1 MATLN
6 HHHHHHD
13 WCFSLMMIIML
24 MLCSSSSD
32 VDALHEPTSKHII
45 QTHTH
50 YHTLQIS
57 SLFPASLC
65 TATTTTPSS
74 SSSTGSNKRHS
85 TLEVLDR
92 HGPCS
97 QLGQDKDAA
106 ATTIPSLS
114 EVLSHDQSRVDS
126 IQARV
131 KSNSDTNK
139 IKDTNLNPN
148 RFKDKKANL
157 PVQSGRSLG
166 SGNYIVTIGLGTP
179 TKTLSLIFDTGS
191 DLTWT
196 QCEPCARSCY
206 QQQDPIFDPS
216 ASVSYSNI
224 SCNSPQCSQLSSA
237 TGNNPGCSST
247 TCVYGIQYGDQSFS
261 VGFFSK
267 DKLTITATEVFPN
280 FLFGCG
286 QNNQGLFGNT
296 AGLLGLGR
304 NSLSIISQTAQKY
317 GKYFSYCLPS
327 TSSSTGHLT
336 LGKSGVSRNV
346 KFTPFASSQGTSFY
360 FIDILSISVGG
371 RILPISQSVFTTA
384 GSIIDSGTV
393 ITRLPPAAY
402 STMSA
407 AFRKQMAKYKT
418 APAYSILDTCY
429 DFSGLTTVSI
439 PTISFTFGGNVKVD
453 LAPSGIL
460 VAISTSRVC
469 LAFAGNSNADDVG
482 IFGNTQQK
490 TLEVVYDVGGGNLG
504 FGPAGCK

>member
-1 MATLN
+1 MATTLKNNNSRKHN
-6 HHHHHHD
+6 HHP
-13 WCFSLMMIIML
+13 FSLIIINL
-24 MLCSSSSD
+24 WLLSSSSL
-32 VDALHEPTSKHII
+32 VGADADDQHLHPTSKHII
-45 QTHTH
+45 QTH
-50 YHTLQIS
+50 YHTLQIN
-57 SLFPASLC
+57 SLFPASVC
-65 TATTTTPSS
+65 STNTTPS
-74 SSSTGSNKRHS
+74 TGSSKRQS
-85 TLEVLDR
+85 TLEVFHR

-97 QLGQDKDAA
+97 QLGQDTDATI
-106 ATTIPSLS
+106 TTPSVS

-126 IQARV
+126 IQAQV
-131 KSNSDTNK
+131 KSDSSKVK
-139 IKDTNLNPN
+139 IKNTNSNPN
-148 RFKDKKANL
+148 KLKDKKANL

-166 SGNYIVTIGLGTP
+166 SGNYIVTVGLGTP

-206 QQQDPIFDPS
+206 QQQDPIFNPS
-216 ASVSYSNI
+216 ASASYSNI
-224 SCNSPQCSQLSSA
+224 SCNSPQCSQLSGA
-237 TGNNPGCSST
+237 TGNKPGCSST

-304 NSLSIISQTAQKY
+304 NSLSIISQTAPKY

-371 RILPISQSVFTTA
+371 RQLPISQSVFTTA

-407 AFRKQMAKYKT
+407 EFRKQMVKYKT

-429 DFSGLTTVSI
+429 DLSGLTTITI
-439 PTISFTFGGNVKVD
+439 PTISFTFGGSVKVD

-460 VAISTSRVC
+460 LAVSTSRVC
-469 LAFAGNSNADDVG
+469 LAFAGNNNADDVA

-490 TLEVVYDVGGGNLG
+490 TLEVVYDVGRGNLG

>member
-1 MATLN
+1 MATTMNN
-6 HHHHHHD
+6 HHHHHHH
-13 WCFSLMMIIML
+13 CSSFSLMIIKLML
-24 MLCSSSSD
+24 MLLLLIFGA
-32 VDALHEPTSKHII
+32 DAHDHQHLQPTTS
-45 QTHTH
+45 H
-50 YHTLQIS
+50 YHTLEINT
-57 SLFPASLC
+57 LFPASVC
-65 TATTTTPSS
+65 TAATTHIQ
-74 SSSTGSNKRHS
+74 GSNKRQS
-85 TLEVLDR
+85 TLEVLHR

-97 QLGQDKDAA
+97 QLGQDQDHAT
-106 ATTIPSLS
+106 TTIPSLS

-131 KSNSDTNK
+131 KPNSDTNK
-139 IKDTNLNPN
+139 IKNINSNSN
-148 RFKDKKANL
+148 RLKDKKANL

-179 TKTLSLIFDTGS
+179 TKTLSLIFDTG
-191 DLTWT
+191 T
-196 QCEPCARSCY
+196 
-206 QQQDPIFDPS
+206 
-216 ASVSYSNI
+216 
-224 SCNSPQCSQLSSA
+224 
-237 TGNNPGCSST
+237 
-247 TCVYGIQYGDQSFS
+247 
-261 VGFFSK
+261 
-267 DKLTITATEVFPN
+267 TEVFPN

-336 LGKSGVSRNV
+336 LSKSGVSTNV

-371 RILPISQSVFTTA
+371 RQLPISQSVFTTA

-407 AFRKQMAKYKT
+407 AFRKLMAKYKT

-429 DFSGLTTVSI
+429 DFTGLTTVSI
-439 PTISFTFGGNVKVD
+439 PAISFTFGGNVKVD

-460 VAISTSRVC
+460 VAISTSRIC
-469 LAFAGNSNADDVG
+469 LAFAGNNNADDVA

-490 TLEVVYDVGGGNLG
+490 TLGGV
-504 FGPAGCK
+504 

>member
-1 MATLN
+1 
-6 HHHHHHD
+6 
-13 WCFSLMMIIML
+13 MMIIKLML
-24 MLCSSSSD
+24 MLMLLLLMFGA
-32 VDALHEPTSKHII
+32 DAQDHQHLQPTTS
-45 QTHTH
+45 H
-50 YHTLQIS
+50 YHTLEINT
-57 SLFPASLC
+57 LFPAPVC
-65 TATTTTPSS
+65 TAATTHIQ
-74 SSSTGSNKRHS
+74 GSNKRQS
-85 TLEVLDR
+85 TLEVLHR

-97 QLGQDKDAA
+97 QLGQDKDHAT
-106 ATTIPSLS
+106 TTIPSLS

-139 IKDTNLNPN
+139 IKNINSNSN
-148 RFKDKKANL
+148 RLKDKKANL

-196 QCEPCARSCY
+196 QCQPCARSCY
-206 QQQDPIFDPS
+206 QQQDPIFNPS
-216 ASVSYSNI
+216 ASASYSNI
-224 SCNSPQCSQLSSA
+224 SCNSPQCSQLSAA
-237 TGNNPGCSST
+237 TGNNPACSST

-261 VGFFSK
+261 VGFFGK
-267 DKLTITATEVFPN
+267 DKLTITATELFPN

-336 LGKSGVSRNV
+336 LGKSGVSTNV

-371 RILPISQSVFTTA
+371 RQLPISQSIFTTA

-407 AFRKQMAKYKT
+407 AFRKLMAKYKT

-429 DFSGLTTVSI
+429 DFTGLTTVSI
-439 PTISFTFGGNVKVD
+439 PAISFTFGGNVKVD

-460 VAISTSRVC
+460 VAISTSRIC
-469 LAFAGNSNADDVG
+469 LAFAGNNNADDVA

-504 FGPAGCK
+504 FGSAGCK